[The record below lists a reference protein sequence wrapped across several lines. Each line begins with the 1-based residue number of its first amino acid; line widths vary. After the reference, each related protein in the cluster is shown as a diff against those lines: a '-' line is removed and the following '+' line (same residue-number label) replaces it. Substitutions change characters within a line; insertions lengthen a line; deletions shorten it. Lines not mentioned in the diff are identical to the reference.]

1 MRIIAIFLFV
11 VLSEGL
17 LAAEN
22 HCGDIKRIRTWANGT
37 DSYGVWVE
45 YKSNPATCSGG
56 FYLQH
61 EATNKQFIFS
71 MLLAAKHGSS
81 PVCIQVYSHDADIGN
96 RCRINYVV
104 HE

>member
-1 MRIIAIFLFV
+1 MRTIATFLFAFF
-11 VLSEGL
+11 SEGL

-22 HCGDIKRIRTWANGT
+22 HCGDIGRLRTWAEGS

-45 YKSNPATCSGG
+45 FKSNPSACSGG

-61 EATNKQFIFS
+61 QVSNKQLIFS
-71 MLLAAKHGSS
+71 MLLAAKHANSRM
-81 PVCIQVYSHDADIGN
+81 CIQVYSHDTDISN
-96 RCRINYVV
+96 RCRINYVA

>member
-1 MRIIAIFLFV
+1 MRIIVIFLLL

-22 HCGDIKRIRTWANGT
+22 HCGDIRRIRTWADGT

-61 EATNKQFIFS
+61 QATNKQLIFS
-71 MLLAAKHGSS
+71 MLLAAKHANSR
-81 PVCIQVYSHDADIGN
+81 VCIQVYSHDTDISD
-96 RCRINYVV
+96 RCRIHYVS